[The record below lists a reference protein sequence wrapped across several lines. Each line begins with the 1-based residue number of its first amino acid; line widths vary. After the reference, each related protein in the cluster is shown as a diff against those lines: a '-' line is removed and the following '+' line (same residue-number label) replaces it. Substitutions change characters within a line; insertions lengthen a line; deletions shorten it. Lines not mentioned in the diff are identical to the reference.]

1 MPRSIDH
8 QSPEPKPWLIV
19 DVDRGVVHSAVFPRE
34 LSKTLE
40 SVDCTFVYDFTSSA
54 FLLFFSTLWKRKKKQ
69 NNTVRRDTAMIPAC
83 ILTFNSSKRKR
94 QGRRLTPCH
103 RGSDVAVPS
112 HRDVELV
119 GFVCTWA
126 KRSVL
131 FPNRN
136 TALFDPRCSGGVW
149 LRHFC
154 RTAPVA
160 VPCDDGMLHTIDCS
174 LECCRW
180 RTFVHDLEINCI
192 VRPRHFNTESNM

>member
-1 MPRSIDH
+1 MHLRVRFYVVSIFTFFFH
-8 QSPEPKPWLIV
+8 FMEK
-19 DVDRGVVHSAVFPRE
+19 E
-34 LSKTLE
+34 NKTKQHGE
-40 SVDCTFVYDFTSSA
+40 KGHGDDSS
-54 FLLFFSTLWKRKKKQ
+54 
-69 NNTVRRDTAMIPAC
+69 C
-83 ILTFNSSKRKR
+83 ILTFISSKRKR